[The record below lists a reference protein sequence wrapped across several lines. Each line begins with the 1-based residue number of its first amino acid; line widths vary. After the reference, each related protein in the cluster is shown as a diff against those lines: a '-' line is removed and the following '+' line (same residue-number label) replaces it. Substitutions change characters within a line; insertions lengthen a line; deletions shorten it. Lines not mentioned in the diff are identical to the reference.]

1 MTDATTT
8 PALGGGDTATP
19 LYYFAIGAM
28 MNPISVFNRGIQP
41 VSSEPGELLHH
52 KLGFFTSLGFAEAL
66 PTEKN
71 VSFHGV
77 IHHVTEA
84 DMAALDKIEQN
95 YERKIAT
102 ARLYNGTMRQVSVYI
117 RQAEDI
123 EKARSE
129 PKSIPKE
136 RYIEIMIAGAR
147 HYGVDG
153 NYIQFLQN
161 LERTP
166 RPSPETYQTFD
177 APPLNGSTLTFEDVF
192 QRDGSGGQP
201 LLMTMGNKVI
211 YVDLERGS
219 KDFDDFRGSLTS
231 ISQIGELFMAKVE
244 YDPKY
249 GLPSRLSEVSAE
261 QSAYCEHN
269 LCIYLTMRGM
279 REKWK
284 TIGRVRPQVRVAAL
298 TE

>member
-1 MTDATTT
+1 MPDATTT
-8 PALGGGDTATP
+8 PAPGGGDDSTTP

-28 MNPISVFNRGIQP
+28 MNPISVTNRGIQP
-41 VSSEPGELLHH
+41 ISSEPGELLHH

-66 PTEKN
+66 PTTEEN
-71 VSFHGV
+71 ESFHGV

-102 ARLYNGTMRQVSVYI
+102 ARLYDGTMRQVSVYI

-123 EKARSE
+123 EKTRSE

-136 RYIEIMIAGAR
+136 RYIEIMIVGAR
-147 HYGVDG
+147 HYGVDE

-161 LERTP
+161 LEQTP
-166 RPSPETYQTFD
+166 RPSPATYQTFD
-177 APPLNGSTLTFEDVF
+177 APSPDGPTLTFEDVYKC
-192 QRDGSGGQP
+192 DGSDGNQ
-201 LLMTMGNKVI
+201 LFMTMGNKVI
-211 YVDLERGS
+211 HVDLERDS
-219 KDFDDFRGSLTS
+219 KDFTDMQGSLTS

-249 GLPSRLSEVSAE
+249 GVPSQFSEVSAE

-279 REKWK
+279 LEKYK
-284 TIGRVRPQVRVAAL
+284 TVAILQQEEA
-298 TE
+298 